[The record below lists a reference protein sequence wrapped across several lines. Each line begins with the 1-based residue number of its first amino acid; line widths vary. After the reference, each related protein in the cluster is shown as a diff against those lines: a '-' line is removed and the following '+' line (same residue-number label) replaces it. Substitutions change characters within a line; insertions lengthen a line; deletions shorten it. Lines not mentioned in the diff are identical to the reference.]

1 MRIVDGFL
9 THDPAAP
16 DNPAL
21 PHSAKDRMHLTKH
34 LEPSHV
40 LTGVEAVDRA
50 DLFRRMAGAMAT
62 PDYLARNPR
71 LPAARI
77 LEAISR
83 REAERSTAIGNQMAL
98 PHARV
103 AEAETLGLVIATL
116 ARPVDFDGEPVSLVM
131 MVLAPASSPT
141 LSLQV
146 MASLS
151 RCFLD
156 DGRRARLLACRS
168 AEEAR
173 RVLADA
179 PLTIDTPLC
188 ARDIMRPPGHATGP
202 DTSLTDVA
210 RMMEQER
217 LSALPVV
224 DDQRRVAGEVTTDR
238 LLRYGLPDFFQK
250 LHSVSFIAEFD
261 PFEKYFEAEA
271 HACAR
276 DVMSTDPCL
285 IPPDYTLLEIVFAL
299 TVRNAPQLYV
309 VEAERWVGTID
320 RSTVLDRVIN
330 F

>member
-1 MRIVDGFL
+1 
-9 THDPAAP
+9 
-16 DNPAL
+16 
-21 PHSAKDRMHLTKH
+21 MHLTKH
-34 LEPSHV
+34 LEPAHL
-40 LTGVEAVDRA
+40 LTGIEAIDRE
-50 DLFRRMAGAMAT
+50 DLFRRMAAAMAT

-71 LPAARI
+71 MSADRMLD
-77 LEAISR
+77 AIRR

-103 AEAETLGLVIATL
+103 AEAETLGLVVATL
-116 ARPVDFDGEPVSLVM
+116 ARPVDFAGEPVSLVM

-151 RCFLD
+151 RCFSD
-156 DGRRARLLACRS
+156 DARRNRLLACRT
-168 AEEAR
+168 ADEAHR
-173 RVLADA
+173 ELAA
-179 PLTIDTPLC
+179 SPLTIDTPLC

-202 DTSLTDVA
+202 GTSLTEVA
-210 RMMEQER
+210 RLMEQER
-217 LSALPVV
+217 LAALPVI

-276 DVMSTDPCL
+276 DVMSTEPYL
-285 IPPDYTLLEIVFAL
+285 IPPEYTLLEIVFAL

-309 VEAERWVGTID
+309 VEDQRWVGTID

>member
-1 MRIVDGFL
+1 
-9 THDPAAP
+9 
-16 DNPAL
+16 
-21 PHSAKDRMHLTKH
+21 MHLTKH
-34 LEPSHV
+34 LEPSHL
-40 LTGVEAVDRA
+40 LTGVEAVDRE
-50 DLFRRMAGAMAT
+50 DLLRRMAEAMAT
-62 PDYLARNPR
+62 PDYLARNPS
-71 LPAARI
+71 LSPARI
-77 LEAISR
+77 LDAISR
-83 REAERSTAIGNQMAL
+83 REAERSTAIGNHMAL

-103 AEAETLGLVIATL
+103 AEAETLGLVVAIL
-116 ARPVDFDGEPVSLVM
+116 ARPVDFAGEPVSLAM
-131 MVLAPASSPT
+131 MVLAPANSPT
-141 LSLQV
+141 VSLQV

-156 DGRRARLLACRS
+156 DGRRARLLACRTT
-168 AEEAR
+168 EEAHR
-173 RVLADA
+173 ELAA
-179 PLTIDTPLC
+179 SPLTIDTPLC

-202 DTSLTDVA
+202 DTSLPEVA
-210 RMMEQER
+210 RLMEQER
-217 LSALPVV
+217 LAALPVV

-271 HACAR
+271 HARAR
-276 DVMSTDPCL
+276 DVMSAEPYR

-309 VEAERWVGTID
+309 VEDQRWVGTID